1 MQTNTKKYLLF
12 SWAGLLLVL
21 LCMGYGLWRLNQP
34 PPSATE
40 ALRLSKGQ
48 QLLLVDSLGRYSWA
62 GYESIERIRVEQ
74 FQVVIGSHRLSFR
87 QDSIGQKPYYV
98 PTKALVWKNY
108 FSGFLGASGQV
119 TDTVQIWKETQ
130 QKWAKPFEAELKL
143 LASEPTWKRL
153 TAEQQLVHVLVSQ
166 LLKNPRRIIAI
177 QAGQLM
183 VYPNSLESKV
193 TKWSDF
199 RMTDTNNTATSLPWW
214 LFALLGAG
222 FVIGAT
228 GMWFTS
234 KLSTIDLSNESNET
248 AQKHTSTGHPFSEIT
263 TSDIASP
270 VAVADKQD
278 NALIKR
284 YLIQFYERYGDLY
297 VSLQDMSVEFKEED
311 RQRIMQSLIEMAL
324 HVHALARQYHHTQN
338 LEKIQGDLNVLLILG
353 NQKVKDLPSTF
364 YQLYDE
370 DPEKT
375 KKAYRM
381 LVRIMREMGLQELE
395 GVLLNNVYVPS
406 NNLLAK
412 S

>member
-1 MQTNTKKYLLF
+1 MQTNIKKYLFF
-12 SWAGLLLVL
+12 SWVGLLIVL
-21 LCMGYGLWRLNQP
+21 LGMGYGLWRLNQP

-87 QDSIGQKPYYV
+87 QDSIGQKSYYV
-98 PTKALVWKNY
+98 PTKAFVWKNY
-108 FSGFLGASGQV
+108 FSGFLGANGPV
-119 TDTVQIWKETQ
+119 TDTVQIWKVTQ

-143 LASEPTWKRL
+143 LDSEPTWKRL

-177 QAGQLM
+177 QAGQLV
-183 VYPNSLESKV
+183 VYPTSAVPKV
-193 TKWSDF
+193 TKGSDF
-199 RMTDTNNTATSLPWW
+199 RMTDLNNSALSLPWW

-228 GMWFTS
+228 GIWFTS
-234 KLSTIDLSNESNET
+234 KLSTIDLSDEPNEAVQENTSSSHQLSET
-248 AQKHTSTGHPFSEIT
+248 EKL
-263 TSDIASP
+263 DIASP

-278 NALIKR
+278 NALIER
-284 YLIQFYERYGDLY
+284 YLILFYERYGDLY
-297 VSLQDMSVEFKEED
+297 ASLQDMSVEFKEVD
-311 RQRIMQSLIEMAL
+311 KQRIMQSLIEMAL
-324 HVHALARQYHHTQN
+324 HVHSLARQYHHTQN
-338 LEKIQGDLNVLLILG
+338 LEKIQGDLNVSLILG
-353 NQKVKDLPSTF
+353 KQKVKDLPSTF

-381 LVRIMREMGLQELE
+381 LVRIMREMGLQQLE
-395 GVLLNNVYVPS
+395 GVMLNNVYVS
-406 NNLLAK
+406 YNNLLAK

>member
-1 MQTNTKKYLLF
+1 MQTNFKKYLLF
-12 SWAGLLLVL
+12 SWAGLLIVL
-21 LCMGYGLWRLNQP
+21 LGMGYGFWRLSQQLP
-34 PPSATE
+34 VATE
-40 ALRLSKGQ
+40 GLRLSKGQ

-108 FSGFLGASGQV
+108 FSGFLGGNSQV

-143 LASEPTWKRL
+143 VASEPTWKRL
-153 TAEQQLVHVLVSQ
+153 TAEQQLVHILVSQ

-177 QAGQLM
+177 QTGQLV
-183 VYPNSLESKV
+183 VYPNSVESKV
-193 TKWSDF
+193 TQWSDF
-199 RMTDTNNTATSLPWW
+199 RMTDTNNSATSLPWW

-228 GMWFTS
+228 GIWFTS
-234 KLSTIDLSNESNET
+234 KLSTIDLPDESNENV
-248 AQKHTSTGHPFSEIT
+248 QDNTSTNSPSFKTEKL
-263 TSDIASP
+263 DIASP

-278 NALIKR
+278 NALIER
-284 YLIQFYERYGDLY
+284 YLILFYERYGDLY
-297 VSLQDMSVEFKEED
+297 ASLQDMSVEFKEGD
-311 RQRIMQSLIEMAL
+311 KQRILQSLIEMAL
-324 HVHALARQYHHTQN
+324 HVHSLARQYHHTQN
-338 LEKIQGDLNVLLILG
+338 LEKIQGDLNVLLILD

-381 LVRIMREMGLQELE
+381 LVRIMREMGLQQLD
-395 GVLLNNVYVPS
+395 GVLINNVYVS
-406 NNLLAK
+406 QENFLEK
-412 S
+412 D